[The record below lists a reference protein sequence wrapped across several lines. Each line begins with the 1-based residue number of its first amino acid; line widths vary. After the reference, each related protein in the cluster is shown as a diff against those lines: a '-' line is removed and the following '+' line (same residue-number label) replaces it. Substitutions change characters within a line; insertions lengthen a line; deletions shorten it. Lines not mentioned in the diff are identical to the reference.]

1 MKHLTRLDSAQFP
14 RPPNRPTASASDRL
28 RRGALRGF
36 VGWYWALVGDGV
48 RVRGMPDA
56 DPLAAAR
63 TTKAVATLLREARSL
78 LRRTDKL
85 AHAADAVAD
94 PETVRLAAEARQA
107 IEQLVHHV
115 GYLEEQHKR
124 QARDAARRG
133 R

>member
-1 MKHLTRLDSAQFP
+1 M
-14 RPPNRPTASASDRL
+14 
-28 RRGALRGF
+28 RGF
-36 VGWYWALVGDGV
+36 VGWHWALVGDGV
-48 RVRGMPDA
+48 RVTGMPDA

-63 TTKAVATLLREARSL
+63 TTKAVAALLREARSL

-94 PETVRLAAEARQA
+94 PETVLRLAGEARQA